1 MARTGTQGARGTS
14 RATTRVT
21 TRATK
26 RATRQATAKRA
37 VTARATPTVARRKTA
52 ARAAATRQVRARRV
66 AEPTALE
73 SATAMVS
80 GAVEAMI
87 RLLPWARDE
96 GDPIAL
102 LEADHRRF
110 ESLFEQGAATT
121 PRAVKRRASL
131 LAALTAELNV
141 HELIEEKVLYPAL
154 ASVKAARAIVLEGT
168 QEHHVAD
175 VLLKE
180 LHRMPKSDERWGA
193 KLKVLQESIE
203 HHIEEEE
210 RRMFPIA
217 RGTLDREALHAL
229 GVKMRALRKAN
240 GG

>member
-1 MARTGTQGARGTS
+1 MARTGTQRTVTSRKRTTSARG
-14 RATTRVT
+14 
-21 TRATK
+21 
-26 RATRQATAKRA
+26 AKR
-37 VTARATPTVARRKTA
+37 PTRKVARRKTA
-52 ARAAATRQVRARRV
+52 ARAAGTRKVKARRV
-66 AEPTALE
+66 AEPTVLE
-73 SATAMVS
+73 SATAMVT
-80 GAVEAMI
+80 GAVETAI
-87 RLLPWARDE
+87 RLLPWGRDE
-96 GDPIAL
+96 ADPIAL

-121 PRAVKRRASL
+121 PRAVKRRTAL

-154 ASVKAARAIVLEGT
+154 ASTKEARAIVLEGS

-180 LHRMPKSDERWGA
+180 LRRMPKSDERWGA

-203 HHIEEEE
+203 HHIQEEE
-210 RRMFPIA
+210 RKMFPIA
-217 RGTLDREALHAL
+217 RGVLERDALHAL

>member
-1 MARTGTQGARGTS
+1 MARTDTPSASRGGK
-14 RATTRVT
+14 RP
-21 TRATK
+21 ATK
-26 RATRQATAKRA
+26 
-37 VTARATPTVARRKTA
+37 TVARRKTA
-52 ARAAATRQVRARRV
+52 ARAAATRKIKARRV
-66 AEPTALE
+66 PRPSTLE
-73 SATAMVS
+73 SAAALVT
-80 GAVEAMI
+80 GAVSAAI

-96 GDPIAL
+96 NDPIAL
-102 LEADHRRF
+102 LEVDHRRF
-110 ESLFEQGAATT
+110 EALFDEGAATT
-121 PRAVKRRASL
+121 PRAVKSRTKL

-141 HELIEEKVLYPAL
+141 HELLEEKLLYPAL
-154 ASVKAARAIVLEGT
+154 ASSKAARQVVLEGS

-203 HHIEEEE
+203 HHIKEEE
-210 RRMFPIA
+210 RKMFPIA
-217 RGTLDREALHAL
+217 RGVLDREALHAL

>member
-1 MARTGTQGARGTS
+1 MARTGTQGARGT
-14 RATTRVT
+14 ARVT

-26 RATRQATAKRA
+26 IAATKRVAATRATK
-37 VTARATPTVARRKTA
+37 TVARRKTA

-66 AEPTALE
+66 GEPTALE
-73 SATAMVS
+73 SASAMVS
-80 GAVEAMI
+80 GAVEAMF

-96 GDPIAL
+96 ADPIAL

-121 PRAVKRRASL
+121 PRAVKRRASI

-154 ASVKAARAIVLEGT
+154 ASVKAARAIVLEGS

-180 LHRMPKSDERWGA
+180 LHRMSKSDERWGA
-193 KLKVLQESIE
+193 KFRVLQESIE
-203 HHIEEEE
+203 HHIEDEE
-210 RRMFPIA
+210 RRIFTIA

>member
-1 MARTGTQGARGTS
+1 MARTGTQGARGKA
-14 RATTRVT
+14 RAARRVT

-26 RATRQATAKRA
+26 KAAATRVSATRATR
-37 VTARATPTVARRKTA
+37 TVARRKTA

-66 AEPTALE
+66 GEPTALE

-96 GDPIAL
+96 ADPIAL

-121 PRAVKRRASL
+121 PRAVKRRASI

-154 ASVKAARAIVLEGT
+154 ASVKAARAIVLEGS

-180 LHRMPKSDERWGA
+180 LHRMSKSDERWGA
-193 KLKVLQESIE
+193 KFKVLQESIE

-229 GVKMRALRKAN
+229 GLKMRALRKAN